1 MPKVVDHDPRRQ
13 ELAEATWRLI
23 RREGLEAVSVRKV
36 AREAG
41 VSPGSLRHYF
51 TSQSELL
58 AYALRMVG
66 ERIEQRI
73 RSLEPGQ
80 TLEDHVQALIEQVL
94 PLDEERATEAVIWLA
109 FVGKALVDPELAKLA
124 TETHNALY
132 HLFHQLI
139 KAMVRHGALPR
150 ETDVELEAVSAA
162 RAGRRARPARRGERG
177 APFAP
182 DDPANRRA
190 SSGAAGGESRRRSGP
205 GRGVNAGRSAT

>member
-1 MPKVVDHDPRRQ
+1 MKSRTYTLGGSMPKVVDHDARRQ

-80 TLEDHVQALIEQVL
+80 TLEDHVQALIEQ
-94 PLDEERATEAVIWLA
+94 EIGRA
-109 FVGKALVDPELAKLA
+109 PC
-124 TETHNALY
+124 
-132 HLFHQLI
+132 
-139 KAMVRHGALPR
+139 R
-150 ETDVELEAVSAA
+150 
-162 RAGRRARPARRGERG
+162 ERG
-177 APFAP
+177 
-182 DDPANRRA
+182 
-190 SSGAAGGESRRRSGP
+190 
-205 GRGVNAGRSAT
+205 GREGRD

>member
-1 MPKVVDHDPRRQ
+1 MPKVVDHDARRQ

-150 ETDVELEAVSAA
+150 ETDVELEARRLHALVDGLALHGVASEEPLSPQMIRQIVAHHLEQLAA
-162 RAGRRARPARRGERG
+162 KAGAV
-177 APFAP
+177 
-182 DDPANRRA
+182 
-190 SSGAAGGESRRRSGP
+190 P
-205 GRGVNAGRSAT
+205 GRGEA